1 MIISYPS
8 TDDQIHNTGAALS
21 SFGMSA
27 SSNGG
32 PTVQSAVGTY
42 CTGFPSLLF
51 FIVVVIVVVVIVV
64 MIVVTISASSN
75 GGPTKQCATGI

>member
-42 CTGFPSLLF
+42 CTGFPSFLLS
-51 FIVVVIVVVVIVV
+51 IVVVVVVVV
-64 MIVVTISASSN
+64 MIVVTFV
-75 GGPTKQCATGI
+75 GK

>member
-42 CTGFPSLLF
+42 CTGFPSFLLS
-51 FIVVVIVVVVIVV
+51 IVVIVVVVV
-64 MIVVTISASSN
+64 MIVVTFI
-75 GGPTKQCATGI
+75 GK